1 MFCESYR
8 QKLIHSLAAGEPL
21 SPDLAKHLA
30 SCNACSSDFAQER
43 TLFAAIEYSLG
54 IAVNLPAPPSLVPR
68 VRAQIAADLA
78 KGSWRAPV
86 LAFAAL
92 SLVAAVVA
100 IWPAFHW
107 RWTPDDSGGKSPSVA
122 SAVRSAD
129 NRAAIESLVHSTQ
142 PVKQAASGLQKV
154 VISHCKVRCG
164 VEVLVSREEQAGLER
179 YAARLR
185 ASPLE
190 NAAGAAVTNDSLLRI
205 RPLEIAAMDFR
216 QLSIESLESDEY
228 N

>member
-21 SPDLAKHLA
+21 SPDLAEHLA
-30 SCNACSSDFAQER
+30 SCNACNSAFAQER

-54 IAVNLPAPPSLVPR
+54 VAVNLPAPPSLVPR

-78 KGSWRAPV
+78 KASWRAPV
-86 LAFAAL
+86 LAFATL
-92 SLVAAVVA
+92 SLIAAVVA

-107 RWTPDDSGGKSPSVA
+107 RSTPGDSGGKSPSVA
-122 SAVRSAD
+122 SAVRFAD
-129 NRAAIESLVHSTQ
+129 NREAIESLVHSTQ

-154 VISHCKVRCG
+154 VISHSQVRCG

-190 NAAGAAVTNDSLLRI
+190 NTARAAVTNDLPLRI
-205 RPLEIAAMDFR
+205 QPLEIAVMDFR

>member
-30 SCNACSSDFAQER
+30 SCIACSSAFAQER
-43 TLFAAIEYSLG
+43 TLLAAIEYSLG
-54 IAVNLPAPPSLVPR
+54 VAVNLPAPPSLVPR

-78 KGSWRAPV
+78 KASWRAPV
-86 LAFAAL
+86 LALATL
-92 SLVAAVVA
+92 SLIAAVVA
-100 IWPAFHW
+100 IWPEFHW
-107 RWTPDDSGGKSPSVA
+107 RSTPDDSGGKNPSVA

-129 NRAAIESLVHSTQ
+129 NRGAIESLVHSTQ
-142 PVKQAASGLQKV
+142 PARQAASGLPKV
-154 VISHCKVRCG
+154 VTSHSKVRSA

-190 NAAGAAVTNDSLLRI
+190 NTARSAVTNDSPLRI
-205 RPLEIAAMDFR
+205 QPLEIAAMDFR
-216 QLSIESLESDEY
+216 QLSIEFLESDEY